1 MSKKRVGIIVPEL
14 GIPSEVWI
22 LRQCLEF
29 ERIEPVL
36 LHWTARQGGA
46 EPPPDLERIQF
57 KSDFEPRRTLWRR
70 IRRRLG
76 SPSAIWA
83 DAAQVA
89 DVSRTIAAANL
100 DAVLCHFAWTGLR
113 ISKALDGGGPP
124 VVWQVH
130 GRDVSAQMRDKAYR
144 LAMAALLPQLRHL
157 VAIGRFQLDLLR
169 PYGLSER
176 CSVIPCG
183 APLSLFASRPLPL
196 RAEGEPLRFVSV
208 GRISAEK
215 GVLETLQAFER
226 AAERHPD
233 IELDYVGDG
242 PLTDELKRAIAA
254 SPVADRVRM
263 RGLLPPKQVAE
274 VLSAGHVYL
283 QHSREVGGWIEG
295 FGVTLTEAGAAGL
308 PLIASRLGGIV
319 DQVRPG
325 ENGFLFEPGDVAEQA
340 AHMALL
346 AGHEDLRRRM
356 GAAARRVAETF
367 DSRLMTRKLED
378 VLLDA
383 IAHPAIGGPSR
394 PEAGAFAP
402 SRPQTAA
409 PHVSPT

>member
-1 MSKKRVGIIVPEL
+1 MAEGGRNGQAPTRKPRIGIVVPQL

-36 LHWTARQGGA
+36 LYWDIRPGA
-46 EPPPDLERIQF
+46 AGIPPELELIRF
-57 KSDFEPRRTLWRR
+57 RTNFERRRTLWSR

-76 SPSAIWA
+76 SPSAIWPTA
-83 DAAQVA
+83 DQAADIRQV
-89 DVSRTIAAANL
+89 IAEAGV

-113 ISKALDGGGPP
+113 VSKALEGGPP

-130 GRDVSAQMRDKAYR
+130 GRDVSALMSDKAYR
-144 LAMAALLPQLRHL
+144 RAIAAVLPRVRHL
-157 VAIGRFQLDLLR
+157 VTVGRFQLEVLR
-169 PYGLSER
+169 PYGLPER
-176 CSVIPCG
+176 HSVIPCG
-183 APLSLFASRPLPL
+183 APLSLFAQKPLPQ
-196 RAEGEPLRFVSV
+196 RAAGEPLRFISV
-208 GRISAEK
+208 GRMSAEK
-215 GVLETLQAFER
+215 GVLETLQAFEQ

-242 PLTDELKRAIAA
+242 PLADELRRAIAA
-254 SPVADRVRM
+254 SPVGDRVRM
-263 RGLLPPKQVAE
+263 RGLLRPDEVAE
-274 VLSAGHVYL
+274 VLSTGHVYL
-283 QHSREVGGWIEG
+283 QHSRMVGGWVEG

-325 ENGFLFEPGDVAEQA
+325 ENGFLFEPGDVAEQS

-367 DSRLMTRKLED
+367 DSRLMTRRLED
-378 VLLDA
+378 VLLA
-383 IAHPAIGGPSR
+383 AAESGGLCGTGKS
-394 PEAGAFAP
+394 GCGCLGGDL
-402 SRPQTAA
+402 
-409 PHVSPT
+409 